1 MELTREGG
9 GGGAGGGEKDKRGK
23 AGEEGVERKKAGFG
37 GPRLSENRGKRGR
50 IKEGIMM
57 SPWSLTRGKP
67 WRVGRGAGRRFF
79 PFFYFVFDET
89 RGDATNE
96 KERRRAKRRRG
107 EDA

>member
-1 MELTREGG
+1 MTREGG
-9 GGGAGGGEKDKRGK
+9 GGGAGGVEKNKRGK

-50 IKEGIMM
+50 IKEGIIM
-57 SPWSLTRGKP
+57 SPWSLKRGEP

-79 PFFYFVFDET
+79 LFYFVFDET